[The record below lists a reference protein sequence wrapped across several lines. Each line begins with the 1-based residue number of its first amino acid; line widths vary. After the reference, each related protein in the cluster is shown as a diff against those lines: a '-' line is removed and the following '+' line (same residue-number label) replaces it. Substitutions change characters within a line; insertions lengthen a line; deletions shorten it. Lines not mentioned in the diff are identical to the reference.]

1 MARRRVRRRL
11 GQLRRA
17 GCLTSLALHAAGRRR
32 IESCRVRGR
41 SNATSGARDS
51 TVAGFEALQ
60 ELIPILAASL
70 DVRTLFPHISTT
82 AKQVLAH
89 DLMALAIMRSDGRG
103 GQLYALSGPR
113 TVRER
118 YGPEFTPEL
127 MQLLAQDYVVA
138 HHLTYAQGDPKL
150 TGTVRTPLNVEPL
163 TVGFD
168 LEPEW
173 IELLGDAGHRS
184 LLQVPL
190 RLAGSIVGHV
200 TFFSRDPT
208 AYEPAD
214 SVAASRIA
222 DFVALAVG
230 HERLA
235 EAEREAAV
243 ARERNALLEARVDQL
258 SRELAARGGARVPV
272 GSSAPWRTVLAQAAQ
287 VAATETTVLLTGE
300 SGTGKEVLARFI
312 HGASPRASGPF
323 VALNCAALPE
333 HLLESEV
340 FGHEKGAFTGAAV
353 AHPGRIEQAN
363 GGTLFLDEVGEM
375 SLAVQAKFLRALEE
389 REFQRLGSARTIRAD
404 VRVIAA
410 TNRDLP
416 RAVLEGRFREDL
428 YYRLHVFGIHIPP
441 LRERRDDILKLVD
454 HFLTEIGA
462 SMGRPSSGLSVDAR
476 AQVLK
481 YPWPGNVRELRNAI
495 ERAVILCGGGLVL
508 PEHLPMAAAPPVE
521 PPRTPRTVGAAGA
534 STEAEHRALPA
545 PSHETAAG
553 APIQG
558 QEELD
563 RLERE
568 MILRAL
574 RETGQNK
581 SKAAR
586 LLGLTRAQLYS
597 RIEKHRLA

>member
-1 MARRRVRRRL
+1 MA
-11 GQLRRA
+11 
-17 GCLTSLALHAAGRRR
+17 SY
-32 IESCRVRGR
+32 
-41 SNATSGARDS
+41 
-51 TVAGFEALQ
+51 EALQ
-60 ELIPILAASL
+60 ELVPILAASL
-70 DVRTLFPHISTT
+70 DVRSLFPHISAT
-82 AKQVLAH
+82 AKQVLPH

-118 YGPEFTPEL
+118 FGPDFTPEL
-127 MQLLAQDYVVA
+127 MQLLAHDYVVA
-138 HHLTYAQGDPKL
+138 HHLTYTQGDPTL
-150 TGTVRTPLNVEPL
+150 TGTVRTPFNVEPIR
-163 TVGFD
+163 VGFD

-173 IELLGDAGHRS
+173 IELLGEAGHRS

-190 RLAGSIVGHV
+190 RLAGAIVGHV

-214 SVAASRIA
+214 AAAASRIA

-235 EAEREAAV
+235 DAEREAAV
-243 ARERNALLEARVDQL
+243 ARERNALLEARVERL
-258 SRELAARGGARVPV
+258 SRELAARGGARSPV
-272 GSSAPWRTVLAQAAQ
+272 GASAPWRTVLAQAAQ
-287 VAATETTVLLTGE
+287 VAATEATVLLTGE

-312 HGASPRASGPF
+312 HGASPRAEGPF

-340 FGHEKGAFTGAAV
+340 FGHEKGAFTGAASL
-353 AHPGRIEQAN
+353 HPGRIEQAN

-375 SLAVQAKFLRALEE
+375 SLVVQAKFLRALEE
-389 REFQRLGSARTIRAD
+389 REFQRLGSTRTVRAD

-416 RAVLEGRFREDL
+416 RSVQEGRFREDL

-441 LRERRDDILKLVD
+441 LRERREDILKLIE
-454 HFLTEIGA
+454 HFLDEIGT
-462 SMGRPSSGLSVDAR
+462 SVGRPAAGLSVDAR
-476 AQVLK
+476 ARILAHD
-481 YPWPGNVRELRNAI
+481 WPGNVRELRNAI
-495 ERAVILCGGGLVL
+495 ERAVILCGGGLIL
-508 PEHLPMAAAPPVE
+508 PEHLPMRTNAPVERPRVRIAQSSEPEAASAPHGADDGSAAA
-521 PPRTPRTVGAAGA
+521 
-534 STEAEHRALPA
+534 LK
-545 PSHETAAG
+545 
-553 APIQG
+553 G
-558 QEELD
+558 QSDLD
-563 RLERE
+563 QLERE

-597 RIEKHRLA
+597 RIEKHRLI